1 MVSWLL
7 VLAIGGGQVDV
18 RVVSSHKSLDACKRR
33 GGYEMDQSFSRGL
46 PAHYAC
52 IETRR

>member
-7 VLAIGGGQVDV
+7 VLAIGGGRVDV

-33 GGYEMDQSFSRGL
+33 GSYEMDQAFSSGF
-46 PAHYAC
+46 PSHYAC
-52 IETRR
+52 IETKR